1 MLKINLDKMEKID
14 ISVDSYVTEV
24 KNLAN
29 RMKHVYAVI
38 EKDSY
43 GMNTEK
49 VKQKIEHWYKVME
62 KEAKAIENMGT
73 GLEQATV
80 KYHNMENDVVAYFT
94 GLHAEKVT
102 MKNNAVDRKAAEK
115 KTEDKYKKDKI
126 DDSLYKNS
134 STAKKTAVSG
144 SGKGTQIKSQNKSNA
159 ATNTGATKSKLDIQV
174 AKGTS
179 KKNEKIIK
187 KYVQFAVDVAN
198 DNSHG
203 YDQGDRVGV
212 HGNYDCSGLV
222 CTAVRKAGV
231 KVNGSGTTAT
241 MKNDFLSAG
250 FKDVRS
256 TVNMKTGAGLQVG
269 DILHKAGH
277 TCIYVGNGKVVDAR
291 INENGT
297 TKYGKSGDQTGHEI
311 EVHSFSSTYH
321 NYTSVFRLK

>member
-115 KTEDKYKKDKI
+115 KTDDKYKKDKI
-126 DDSLYKNS
+126 NDSLYKNS
-134 STAKKTAVSG
+134 STAKKTETKKKSTEAGSAKG
-144 SGKGTQIKSQNKSNA
+144 AQPQSSNSGKAQTKAYTGKTTQEVIKFIKEKEGFKSHAYKDGSSYSVGYGHNGVSAGTVWTKEQADKQFQKDIK
-159 ATNTGATKSKLDIQV
+159 V
-174 AKGTS
+174 Y
-179 KKNEKIIK
+179 E
-187 KYVQFAVDVAN
+187 KYVDQYMSKYHWNAN
-198 DNSHG
+198 QYSALVSFTYNLG
-203 YDQGDRVGV
+203 PG
-212 HGNYDCSGLV
+212 GLKKL
-222 CTAVRKAGV
+222 TA
-231 KVNGSGTTAT
+231 NGTRTNKQIADK
-241 MKNDFLSAG
+241 MLEYCHA
-250 FKDVRS
+250 
-256 TVNMKTGAGLQVG
+256 
-269 DILHKAGH
+269 
-277 TCIYVGNGKVVDAR
+277 NGKWNQGLYNRRMAER
-291 INENGT
+291 NI
-297 TKYGKSGDQTGHEI
+297 
-311 EVHSFSSTYH
+311 F
-321 NYTSVFRLK
+321 LK

>member
-102 MKNNAVDRKAAEK
+102 MKNNAVDQKAAEK

-126 DDSLYKNS
+126 NDSLYKNS
-134 STAKKTAVSG
+134 STAQTKAYTGKTTQEVIKFIKEKEGFKSHAYKDGSSYSVGYGHNGVSA
-144 SGKGTQIKSQNKSNA
+144 GTVWTKEQADKQFQKDIK
-159 ATNTGATKSKLDIQV
+159 V
-174 AKGTS
+174 Y
-179 KKNEKIIK
+179 E
-187 KYVQFAVDVAN
+187 KYVDQYMSKYHWNAN
-198 DNSHG
+198 QYSALVSFTYNLG
-203 YDQGDRVGV
+203 PG
-212 HGNYDCSGLV
+212 GLKKL
-222 CTAVRKAGV
+222 TA
-231 KVNGSGTTAT
+231 
-241 MKNDFLSAG
+241 
-250 FKDVRS
+250 
-256 TVNMKTGAGLQVG
+256 
-269 DILHKAGH
+269 
-277 TCIYVGNGKVVDAR
+277 
-291 INENGT
+291 NGT
-297 TKYGKSGDQTGHEI
+297 RTNKQIADKMLEYCHANGEWNQGLYNRRMAERKI
-311 EVHSFSSTYH
+311 F
-321 NYTSVFRLK
+321 LK